1 MDADRLAVATRLQS
15 VVEQAPGRLGVAV
28 TTGGGWSWSSDAHRV
43 VPSAS
48 TIKVPILLAALKQ
61 VEEGRLALATSVALP
76 SERVGGSG
84 PLSLLPSVTG
94 LPLGELLTLMI
105 SLSDNDATNVV
116 IDLLGEDPLTEL
128 LASVPTA
135 STRLQRRMMDVAAAQ
150 RGLQNETCAAD
161 LVALLVA
168 LRQGRLL
175 GPSTTLAALDILRT
189 QQFREGLPA
198 YLTEDISVASKTG
211 EIVGVRG
218 DVALFERQDRWVVAA
233 ALATDLARDGV
244 DRGTSVLP
252 TFATIGEIVAGLL

>member
-1 MDADRLAVATRLQS
+1 MDAHSPAVAALLRA

-28 TTGGGWSWSSDAHRV
+28 TTGGGWSWSSDGDRV

-48 TIKVPILLAALKQ
+48 TIKVPILLAALRQ
-61 VEEGRLALATSVALP
+61 VEAGRLDLATSVPLP
-76 SERVGGSG
+76 VDRVGGSG
-84 PLSLLPSVTG
+84 PLSLLPSVTE

-116 IDLLGEDPLTEL
+116 IDLIGEAPLTEL

-135 STRLQRRMMDVAAAQ
+135 NTRLQRRMMDGAAAR

-161 LVALLVA
+161 LVAVLVA

-175 GPSTTLAALDILRT
+175 GPSATLAALDILRT

-198 YLTEDISVASKTG
+198 YLPEDISVASKTG

-218 DVALFERQDRWVVAA
+218 DVALFERRDRWVVVA
-233 ALATDLARDGV
+233 ALATDLAKGGV
-244 DRGTSVLP
+244 DRGTAVLP
-252 TFATIGEIVAGLL
+252 TFAAIGEIVAGLL